1 MDFKNN
7 CKTTR
12 KGGRRGALL
21 ASLTLIAGIIAGLSP
36 AAFAIG
42 TPAGTAINNRASA
55 TFQSGGASVNVD
67 SNLLTHTVDEVID
80 VVVTVQTSPV
90 VTASPASD
98 QAIRFLV
105 TNTGNGIETFSLTV
119 DDALAGED
127 FDPTFTAIYIDDGD
141 GVFEPGTDDVLH
153 SAGANDPVLN
163 ANVPASASVEVWVV
177 VSIPGAEADG
187 NNGDIELIAASTNP
201 GAAGSAPGTTLA
213 GQGDGGTD
221 AVVGNTNA
229 DGADQGRYT
238 ISSVAVAIVKSATVL
253 DPFGNAT
260 VIPGAVITYTLVV
273 DVTGTGVATGLVISD
288 PIPADTLYDPG
299 SITLDAAPR
308 GDANTDGDGADFN
321 GTTANAIT
329 VDLGDVTAPAS
340 HTITF
345 RTILQ

>member
-1 MDFKNN
+1 MN
-7 CKTTR
+7 
-12 KGGRRGALL
+12 LIQ
-21 ASLTLIAGIIAGLSP
+21 LTLPGYREGRGNSLLSRLLVFWCLLVGASP
-36 AAFAIG
+36 AVLAIG
-42 TPAGTAINNRASA
+42 TPAGTAINNRATA
-55 TFQSGGASVNVD
+55 TFQSGGAAVNVD

-90 VTASPASD
+90 VTASPATD

-105 TNTGNGIETFSLTV
+105 TNTGNGIETFGLTV
-119 DDALAGED
+119 DDALTGDD

-141 GVFEPGTDDVLH
+141 GIFEPGTDDVLH
-153 SAGANDPVLN
+153 NAGANDPVLN
-163 ANVPASASVEVWVV
+163 SNIPANASVEVWVV

-187 NNGDIELIAASTNP
+187 NNGDIELLAESTNP

-229 DGADQGRYT
+229 DGTDQGRYT
-238 ISSVAVAIVKSATVL
+238 TSSISVAIVKSATVL

-288 PIPADTLYDPG
+288 PVPADTIYDPG

-308 GDANTDGDGADFN
+308 GDADTDGDGADFN

-329 VDLGDVTAPAS
+329 VDLGNVTAPAS

-345 RTILQ
+345 RTVLQ